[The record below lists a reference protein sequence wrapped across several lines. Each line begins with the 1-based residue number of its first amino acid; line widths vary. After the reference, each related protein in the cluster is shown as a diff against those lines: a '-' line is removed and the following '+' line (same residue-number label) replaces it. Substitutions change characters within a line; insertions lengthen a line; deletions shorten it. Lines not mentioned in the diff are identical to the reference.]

1 MKLCGVL
8 QTADG
13 CLQAGLRTEW
23 EDQVGKGTSRGLIP
37 PEPEPGNLP
46 VSFWSHRILY
56 PPNLVF
62 LPPHLPYP
70 SLLSQTGDMSE
81 T

>member
-1 MKLCGVL
+1 M
-8 QTADG
+8 
-13 CLQAGLRTEW
+13 
-23 EDQVGKGTSRGLIP
+23 GKGTSRVPVPLVP
-37 PEPEPGNLP
+37 PEPEPWNLP
-46 VSFWSHRILY
+46 VSFWSHHILC

-62 LPPHLPYP
+62 LPPHLPDP

>member
-1 MKLCGVL
+1 MG
-8 QTADG
+8 Q
-13 CLQAGLRTEW
+13 
-23 EDQVGKGTSRGLIP
+23 GTTRAALP
-37 PEPEPGNLP
+37 PVPSEPEPGNLP
-46 VSFWSHRILY
+46 VSFWSHRILC
-56 PPNLVF
+56 PPSLVF